1 MPIRFRLIRENGEIV
16 ESIAD
21 THGLVERA
29 MADLPD
35 LRLLRYVDAYGDTYF
50 NKLQMPD
57 LLRDWNA
64 AETLAQ
70 SADDRAWL
78 ERPEGA
84 RRGVSA
90 AHSSLPSVRRRLN
103 VKNWGL
109 TPFFSR
115 RS

>member
-29 MADLPD
+29 MAELPD

-57 LLRDWNA
+57 LLSDWNA
-64 AETLAQ
+64 AQKLAQ
-70 SADDRAWL
+70 SADDRGCW
-78 ERPEGA
+78 
-84 RRGVSA
+84 RG
-90 AHSSLPSVRRRLN
+90 L
-103 VKNWGL
+103 KGL
-109 TPFFSR
+109 AEECQRHTHLYLRFVGD
-115 RS
+115 

>member
-29 MADLPD
+29 MAELPD

-57 LLRDWNA
+57 LLSDWNA
-64 AETLAQ
+64 AQKLAQ
-70 SADDRAWL
+70 SADDRACWRGL
-78 ERPEGA
+78 E
-84 RRGVSA
+84 
-90 AHSSLPSVRRRLN
+90 
-103 VKNWGL
+103 GL
-109 TPFFSR
+109 AEECQRHTHLYLRFVGD
-115 RS
+115 